1 MSERLEKIAD
11 EIAKAKQ
18 RRAAIDE
25 KIKELEN
32 KYREVR
38 NTEIQDIVAKANL
51 TPEALAILIE
61 RSRNAL
67 PQTENNYLEA
77 INSAAAQKEGSDD
90 EE

>member
-1 MSERLEKIAD
+1 MSERLENIAD

>member
-1 MSERLEKIAD
+1 MSERIEKIAA

-25 KIKELEN
+25 KIKELET
-32 KYREVR
+32 KYRDAI
-38 NTEIQDIVAKANL
+38 NTEIQNIVAKANL

-61 RSRNAL
+61 RSKTAL
-67 PQTENNYLEA
+67 PQTENNNIES
-77 INSAAAQKEGSDD
+77 INSASAQKEGTDH